1 MKRYFVFLFI
11 FLIFSNLA
19 VGKIS
24 VNSQKSLINSNVI
37 QEYINCNKLIELIGG
52 QQQTELL
59 WLGNLEGES
68 HQFALLNTSTRDE
81 NKIFYLCG
89 NVNDLKIETNDETM
103 DVLRDRN
110 LIKIFYDPIELFTYI
125 FSITSQESREY
136 IQSTLR
142 KEKFNISE
150 EDMTNAYVA
159 GLMQIDTTTIIE
171 KPIIIEEPTIIEET
185 TIIEEPKISK
195 DNTAPVLKIA
205 SKFSVNSSNYKIS
218 GEVYDKESKKVYVKV
233 KTIIQKIL

>member
-1 MKRYFVFLFI
+1 MII

-37 QEYINCNKLIELIGG
+37 QEDINCNKLIELIGG
-52 QQQTELL
+52 QQHTELL
-59 WLGNLEGES
+59 WLGNLDGKKN
-68 HQFALLNTSTRDE
+68 QFALLNTSTKDE

-89 NVNDLKIETNDETM
+89 NVNDLRIETEVTM
-103 DVLRDRN
+103 DILRDRN

-125 FSITSQESREY
+125 FSITSQDSREY

-142 KEKFNISE
+142 KERFNISE

-159 GLMQIDTTTIIE
+159 GLMQIDTTAIKK
-171 KPIIIEEPTIIEET
+171 KPKKKKK
-185 TIIEEPKISK
+185 PKQ
-195 DNTAPVLKIA
+195 
-205 SKFSVNSSNYKIS
+205 
-218 GEVYDKESKKVYVKV
+218 KKKN
-233 KTIIQKIL
+233 